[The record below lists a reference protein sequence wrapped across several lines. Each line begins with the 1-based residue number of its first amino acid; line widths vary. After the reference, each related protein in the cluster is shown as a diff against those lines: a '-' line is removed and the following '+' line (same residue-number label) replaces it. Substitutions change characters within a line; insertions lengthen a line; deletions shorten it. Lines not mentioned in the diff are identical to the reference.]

1 MEVHIAPGQAPRLAE
16 ADDLRR
22 FSVIA
27 AASPEALPS
36 LADALREVLD
46 FDGAEHAWVSVDW
59 LIEASG
65 RSDDA
70 TWRVGFD
77 AMAAYAAKQGW
88 MRTQPAAIRG
98 HVVWQDGTP

>member
-1 MEVHIAPGQAPRLAE
+1 MDVHLAPGQAPRLAE

-27 AASPEALPS
+27 AGGPEALPP
-36 LADALREVLD
+36 LAEALRGVVA

-65 RSDDA
+65 RSDSP
-70 TWRVGFD
+70 TWRAGFD
-77 AMAAYAAKQGW
+77 AMTAYATSKGW
-88 MRTQPAAIRG
+88 TRTEPLAIRG
-98 HVVWQDGTP
+98 HIVWEAAAP